1 MHPVP
6 DGNVINEDLI
16 SHDLNGRVAL
26 PVMCHALK
34 VVVLTSHYSLLIAIH
49 IVDIDEATGC
59 DQLIYE
65 SIA

>member
-1 MHPVP
+1 VQPVS
-6 DGNVINEDLI
+6 DGNVFKVDLI

-34 VVVLTSHYSLLIAIH
+34 VVVLASDYGLLIAIH
-49 IVDIDEATGC
+49 IVDIDEAVRC
-59 DQLIYE
+59 DQLVYE